1 MKTPTN
7 KLLMI
12 LGSLNAGLA
21 VLFGAFGAYALK
33 ARLSAEM
40 LAVYQTGV
48 QYHFYHALG
57 LLILGLA
64 GAQASKSRWRTLS
77 AGFMLSGIILFSGS
91 LYVLAL
97 TGTRAWGMVTPFGG
111 AAFILAWFV
120 FALGT
125 WRAGADGV

>member
-1 MKTPTN
+1 MKTSTN

-21 VLFGAFGAYALK
+21 VLLGAFGAHALK

-64 GAQASKSRWRTLS
+64 SAQASKSRWLNLS

-111 AAFILAWFV
+111 LAFILAWLVLAF
-120 FALGT
+120 GI
-125 WRAGADGV
+125 WRTGAH